1 MTVIDI
7 MQIYIRV
14 TEHADIKSEE
24 MFDFQALFEI
34 TMVTEANKSTVNCSK
49 KMKWFILN
57 YPLAPLI
64 YTALALL
71 LTNIGELRNSTIF

>member
-24 MFDFQALFEI
+24 MFDFQALF
-34 TMVTEANKSTVNCSK
+34 
-49 KMKWFILN
+49 
-57 YPLAPLI
+57 
-64 YTALALL
+64 
-71 LTNIGELRNSTIF
+71 